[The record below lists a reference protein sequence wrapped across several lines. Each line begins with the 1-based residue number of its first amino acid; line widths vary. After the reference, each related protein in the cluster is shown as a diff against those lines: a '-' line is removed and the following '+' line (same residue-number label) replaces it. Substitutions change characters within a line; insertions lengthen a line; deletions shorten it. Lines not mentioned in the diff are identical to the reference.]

1 MAAAPAHGH
10 HHFILSNPFSN
21 ANADSDD
28 DDSSLHS
35 SAPYTPTT
43 NNPSSGLRAQLNH
56 LLPRHAFFHVFII
69 IHQITNI
76 PLVSGEFAV
85 KWKFKNV
92 HSAPGAKKATG
103 IIGNLKARRKARQD
117 EKSAKGKGRAGG
129 DEADETGS
137 LGSADTASQR
147 TTSIDGRSA
156 SVWSAGSSSSSSS
169 SSSSRPST
177 SRTAVDST
185 ASSPS
190 FLSSTT
196 ASTTSTAPSLPDSVL
211 ATSTLEASLNA
222 TTPARGET
230 PFVKLKEHNVTWEHT
245 LSLLVRMDVDR
256 DPNSTLMTCPAN
268 LTIVQR
274 DPANPDARATRLGVV
289 NLDLAQYA
297 CKGEV
302 SRRYLLRES
311 KTNATLKLT
320 THLTHLPSSA
330 CAPTS
335 TSPSAGTTST
345 STNTFTP
352 PPLPKGEIL
361 TGISNILSSPSSLG
375 IIGEHDVYRVRPKGL
390 DLYGPYYDQE
400 ELEFDLLGGRAVPS
414 NSSKTKKGKGKGNE
428 NEEKP
433 EKDPTTPAA
442 PARRGRERAPTQ
454 SFDPSRLPLAYG
466 PKTTETLIEAL
477 FNPVRTTH
485 EARESPF
492 TVYVP
497 PEPRAAAAHG
507 KNGASS
513 VASSPG
519 VSYINTSPRSFG
531 ATASP
536 PWTASAAPSTP
547 GSSPPPPPSSTHA
560 LSPSATFSASS
571 PPTSSSSATPTQRPK
586 SSSSSS
592 TPKPK
597 PKPPPK
603 RAGSAGIGAGLGIM
617 GLGLGMGVGMGVG
630 IGVSNHNNGSR
641 PVGAGAG
648 GEDDEG
654 TGGVDEMGMRRR
666 GTGVDGGVRE
676 GEGRGKGKGGTVKG
690 WLKKA
695 GVGRASTGAG
705 TGEGG
710 AAVEPVR

>member
-1 MAAAPAHGH
+1 MAAPAHGH

-28 DDSSLHS
+28 DASSLDS
-35 SAPYTPTT
+35 SAPHTPTT
-43 NNPSSGLRAQLNH
+43 HNPSSGLRAQLNH

-137 LGSADTASQR
+137 LGSVETASQR

-196 ASTTSTAPSLPDSVL
+196 ASTAPSLPDSVL
-211 ATSTLEASLNA
+211 ATSALEASLNA

-256 DPNSTLMTCPAN
+256 DPQSTLMTCPAN

-274 DPANPDARATRLGVV
+274 DSANPDARPTRLGVV

-335 TSPSAGTTST
+335 TSPSAGATTTST

-400 ELEFDLLGGRAVPS
+400 ELEFDLLGGRAIP
-414 NSSKTKKGKGKGNE
+414 KTKSKKGRSKGDE

-433 EKDPTTPAA
+433 EKDLTTPSA
-442 PARRGRERAPTQ
+442 PPRRGRERAPTQ

-497 PEPRAAAAHG
+497 PEPR
-507 KNGASS
+507 GAVKS
-513 VASSPG
+513 AGSSPG

-536 PWTASAAPSTP
+536 PLTASVSSAAPSTP
-547 GSSPPPPPSSTHA
+547 GPTPGRSPPPPPPPSS
-560 LSPSATFSASS
+560 PGTFSASS
-571 PPTSSSSATPTQRPK
+571 PPTSSSSATPRPK

-603 RAGSAGIGAGLGIM
+603 RAGSAGISAGLGIM

-630 IGVSNHNNGSR
+630 IGISNHVNNNSSR
-641 PVGAGAG
+641 G
-648 GEDDEG
+648 GEGEESE
-654 TGGVDEMGMRRR
+654 GVDEMGMRRR
-666 GTGVDGGVRE
+666 GTGVGAGEGE
-676 GEGRGKGKGGTVKG
+676 GEGRGKGRAGTVKG

-705 TGEGG
+705 AGEGG